1 MTLTPISIVDLI
13 LVMTTMSRNFVSLL
27 SNIEAML
34 LMRKRT
40 GDEWSVVGDNTAGIS
55 TGAILILFI
64 GNSTYDVDPNPRPDP
79 PLCILAQTRF

>member
-1 MTLTPISIVDLI
+1 MTLTPISIADLI

-34 LMRKRT
+34 LMRKR
-40 GDEWSVVGDNTAGIS
+40 VVMNGQLW
-55 TGAILILFI
+55 AIIQLVYLPEQYFFI